1 VTKKAA
7 RNLSIENVP
16 LGILKLDRRNPRQHS
31 RQQIAQIA
39 RSIEAFGFNVPIL
52 VDENLTVLAGHGR
65 AQAGQQI
72 GLQEVPIIR
81 LAHLS
86 EAQARAFS
94 IADNRLTDNSTWD
107 DRLLGEIFRD
117 LSAVELEFNIEAT
130 GFSVAEID
138 LSIEGLTHKANG
150 NPDPADDLPATP
162 NRPPVAEPGDL
173 WLLGRHRLY
182 CGSATDA
189 EAYKILMQG
198 VNARMVFTDPPY
210 NVQIDGHVSGK
221 GKIRHREFAMAS
233 GEMTPGQFTAF
244 LLTAFRLFSKHSSAG
259 SLHYCCMDWRHMSEV
274 LAAGDLAYSEM
285 MNLCVWVKSNGG
297 MGSFYRSQHELI
309 FVFKNRAARHR
320 NNVQLGQ
327 FGRNRTNIWPYPCL
341 SSFGRQGDE
350 GNLLELHPTVKPV
363 ALVADAILDC
373 SARGDVVL
381 DGFSGS
387 GSTMIAAER
396 VGRVCYTMELDP
408 IYVDTAIRR
417 WQRYTGDAAVH
428 AVTKTPFDSVQK
440 KLEDHNG

>member
-7 RNLSIENVP
+7 RTLSIENVP

-52 VDENLTVLAGHGR
+52 VDESLTVLAGHGR

-117 LSAVELEFNIEAT
+117 LSAVELEFKLEAT
-130 GFSVAEID
+130 GFSIAEID

-150 NPDPADDLPATP
+150 DPDPADDLPATS

-189 EAYKILMQG
+189 GAYKILMQG

-233 GEMTPGQFTAF
+233 GEMTPWA
-244 LLTAFRLFSKHSSAG
+244 SSPP
-259 SLHYCCMDWRHMSEV
+259 
-274 LAAGDLAYSEM
+274 
-285 MNLCVWVKSNGG
+285 
-297 MGSFYRSQHELI
+297 FY
-309 FVFKNRAARHR
+309 
-320 NNVQLGQ
+320 
-327 FGRNRTNIWPYPCL
+327 
-341 SSFGRQGDE
+341 
-350 GNLLELHPTVKPV
+350 
-363 ALVADAILDC
+363 
-373 SARGDVVL
+373 
-381 DGFSGS
+381 
-387 GSTMIAAER
+387 
-396 VGRVCYTMELDP
+396 
-408 IYVDTAIRR
+408 
-417 WQRYTGDAAVH
+417 
-428 AVTKTPFDSVQK
+428 
-440 KLEDHNG
+440 